1 MEDAAAPH
9 VQAAYRY
16 LSRSG
21 RGGRSSHCEPAK
33 HEVPTQPR
41 IHRRFIGGRGGSSA
55 EPSVRFYGTLRP
67 AASVVS
73 AGGRTATSC
82 NCKLTDCETA
92 SRHVATTITI
102 LLLAAPAT

>member
-21 RGGRSSHCEPAK
+21 RGRSSHCEPAK
-33 HEVPTQPR
+33 HEVPTHLPSPG
-41 IHRRFIGGRGGSSA
+41 FTIGGRGGSRA
-55 EPSVRFYGTLRP
+55 EPSRTYFELMSIRTET

-73 AGGRTATSC
+73 AGGGVR
-82 NCKLTDCETA
+82 DM
-92 SRHVATTITI
+92 
-102 LLLAAPAT
+102 

>member
-21 RGGRSSHCEPAK
+21 RGRSSHCEPAK
-33 HEVPTQPR
+33 HEVPTHLPSTG
-41 IHRRFIGGRGGSSA
+41 FIGREDA
-55 EPSVRFYGTLRP
+55 EGLARSHVRVRTFIFET

-73 AGGRTATSC
+73 AGGGP
-82 NCKLTDCETA
+82 
-92 SRHVATTITI
+92 RHVTVN
-102 LLLAAPAT
+102 

>member
-21 RGGRSSHCEPAK
+21 RGRSSHCEPAK
-33 HEVPTQPR
+33 HEVPTHLPSPG
-41 IHRRFIGGRGGSSA
+41 FIGREDA
-55 EPSVRFYGTLRP
+55 EGLARSRPYVLSTLYET

-73 AGGRTATSC
+73 AGGGP
-82 NCKLTDCETA
+82 
-92 SRHVATTITI
+92 RHVTVN
-102 LLLAAPAT
+102 